1 MAAGHAF
8 IHERHEQETHA
19 AGARAKARM
28 RQHEL
33 VVASGGGV
41 RDADLMK
48 G

>member
-8 IHERHEQETHA
+8 IHERHEQETPA

-28 RQHEL
+28 RQHGL

-41 RDADLMK
+41 RDADLME